1 MTTKNDVGRPT
12 LRPLSVGESGEER
25 VPRPQQI
32 RLSLLMPVYNE
43 EPTLRLAINRIL
55 AVDYGVPIELV
66 IVDDGSTDRTPE
78 ILESIDDPR
87 VVVHRQANGGKGAA
101 VRAALRRATGTHVVP
116 FDADL
121 EYSPADIPRM
131 IEPLREGLCD
141 VVFGT
146 RLFGSNTVYQS
157 FVYAMGNK
165 ITTLAANLM
174 FDAYLSDLHTCFKL
188 MPRELMAS
196 LPLSETGFGF
206 DSEVTAHLLRRG
218 IRPFE
223 VPISYHSRTREEGK
237 KITWHD
243 GVTTLRVLTRVRLSE
258 KGRGELQSFP
268 PRAVPG
274 GEEPRPR
281 RGVERFRRPSG
292 SAEVG

>member
-1 MTTKNDVGRPT
+1 MRNDAGHRR
-12 LRPLSVGESGEER
+12 LRHLNVSGQGSENG
-25 VPRPQQI
+25 PDGPQI

-43 EPTLRLAINRIL
+43 EPTLRHAINRVL
-55 AVDYGVPIELV
+55 AVDYGVPMELV

-101 VRAALRRATGTHVVP
+101 VRAALRRASGTHVMP

-121 EYSPADIPRM
+121 EYSPSDIPKL
-131 IEPLREGLCD
+131 IAPLREGLCE

-157 FVYAMGNK
+157 FLYAMGNK
-165 ITTLAANLM
+165 ATTLAANLM
-174 FDAYLSDLHTCFKL
+174 FDAYLSDLQTCFKL

-206 DSEVTAHLLRRG
+206 EPEVTAHLLRRG

-223 VPISYHSRTREEGK
+223 VPITYHSRTREQGK
-237 KITWHD
+237 KITWQD
-243 GVTTLRVLTRVRLSE
+243 GVTTLKVLTRIRFSE
-258 KGRGELQSFP
+258 KGRTEMQSFP
-268 PRAVPG
+268 PRAVPDG
-274 GEEPRPR
+274 AESSPR
-281 RGVERFRRPSG
+281 RGVEPLHRQNG
-292 SAEVG
+292 SAEAG